1 MKKPKYTSNRETEKI
16 NQIVMEYIHRKNW
29 RSRLLE
35 ANAVHIYNHFSDE
48 AIKNCSKAFKVVG
61 HELFIHVESPTHAQQ
76 LTFMSHEI
84 ITKINE
90 KLKYPAIRK
99 LRYQVAKIV
108 HEDRPSEFIDSDP
121 TEGVLL
127 NTDDEKRII
136 ENLSE
141 IEDHDLQDDLN
152 HLYTN
157 VLKHNK
163 RKS

>member
-16 NQIVMEYIHRKNW
+16 NQIMMEYIHKQNW

-35 ANAVHIYNHFSDE
+35 ANAVHIYNRLPDE
-48 AIKNCSKAFKVVG
+48 AIKNCSKAFKVVD
-61 HELFIHVESPTHAQQ
+61 HELFIHVESPVYSHQ
-76 LTFMSHEI
+76 LTFMSQEI

-99 LRYQVAKIV
+99 LRFQVAKIER
-108 HEDRPSEFIDSDP
+108 EDRILKVLDLDP

-127 NTDDEKRII
+127 NDDDRRQLTED
-136 ENLSE
+136 LSG
-141 IEDHDLQDDLN
+141 IEDKDLHDDLN

-157 VLKHNK
+157 VLKRNK
-163 RKS
+163 GKS

>member
-1 MKKPKYTSNRETEKI
+1 MKKPKYISNRETEKI
-16 NQIVMEYIHRKNW
+16 NQIVMEYVHRKNW

-35 ANAVHIYNHFSDE
+35 ANAVHIYNRFPDE
-48 AIKNCSKAFKVVG
+48 AIKSCSKAFKVVG
-61 HELFIHVESPTHAQQ
+61 HELFIHVESPSHAHQ

-84 ITKINE
+84 ITKINK

-99 LRYQVAKIV
+99 LRFQVAKIV
-108 HEDRPSEFIDSDP
+108 HEDKLTEFTDLDP

-141 IEDHDLQDDLN
+141 IKDKDLHEDLN

-157 VLKHNK
+157 VLKYNK
-163 RKS
+163 RKN

>member
-1 MKKPKYTSNRETEKI
+1 MKKPKYTSNRETEKL

-35 ANAVHIYNHFSDE
+35 ANAVHIYNHSPDE
-48 AIKNCSKAFKVVG
+48 AIKSCSKAFKVMG
-61 HELFIHVESPTHAQQ
+61 HELFIHVESPTHAHQ

-84 ITKINE
+84 IERINQ

-99 LRYQVAKIV
+99 LRFQVAKII
-108 HEDRPSEFIDSDP
+108 HEDSLPEVLDIDP
-121 TEGVLL
+121 TEGILL
-127 NTDDEKRII
+127 DADDEKQII
-136 ENLSE
+136 GNLSE
-141 IEDHDLQDDLN
+141 IKDKDLHEDLN